1 MADLRAEEAK
11 NFTLLETERE
21 TVKNLKVGNAR
32 LLETVASHVR
42 ENKCL
47 MERLAT
53 QDSATKRKME
63 LLEEELET
71 IMMDSMMELH
81 DQIYKQIQKC
91 LNADL
96 RENSQAVS
104 AKLAEAL
111 ETTEA
116 QAKVIK
122 DRDVELLE
130 AKQQA
135 RNLGKHLQVADA
147 ELAKA
152 LKTTEAQAKTIKER
166 DAELFEAKQ
175 QAATNLEHHKT
186 KLSHP
191 APPPSMTQAP
201 KSKLSEPLH
210 YKTKFLCP
218 PPPSMIQAP
227 KSKLNEPLPP
237 IEHLPPA
244 TIEPS
249 RPLPLKSWKES
260 LDLAFT
266 DIQSTQPP
274 AANTSIAGGC
284 VRSPP
289 TLPPSA
295 YLATGV
301 KQGSNSDERFDAL
314 EKLVAS
320 QGEIIAE
327 LKEKVGAHEAQMLD
341 LSTPASPHGW

>member
-21 TVKNLKVGNAR
+21 TVKNLKVENAR

-71 IMMDSMMELH
+71 IMMDNMMELH

-104 AKLAEAL
+104 ANLAEAL

-122 DRDVELLE
+122 DRDAELLE
-130 AKQQA
+130 AEQQA
-135 RNLGKHLQVADA
+135 ANLGKHLQVADA

-152 LKTTEAQAKTIKER
+152 LKTIEAQAKTIKER
-166 DAELFEAKQ
+166 DAQLFEAKQ
-175 QAATNLEHHKT
+175 QAARNLEHHKT

-201 KSKLSEPLH
+201 KSKLSEPL
-210 YKTKFLCP
+210 P
-218 PPPSMIQAP
+218 PV
-227 KSKLNEPLPP
+227 
-237 IEHLPPA
+237 EHLPLG
-244 TIEPS
+244 TIAPS
-249 RPLPLKSWKES
+249 RPLPPKSWKGMPPKS
-260 LDLAFT
+260 WKDLAT
-266 DIQSTQPP
+266 TEVRPIQSSAVT
-274 AANTSIAGGC
+274 TSIAGGC
-284 VRSPP
+284 VKSPP

-301 KQGSNSDERFDAL
+301 KQASQSDDRFDAL

-327 LKEKVGAHEAQMLD
+327 LKKTVVAHEVDIKSLT
-341 LSTPASPHGW
+341 TPASPDGW